1 MPDAQWVGNN
11 QKSESKLSDDTMGHH
26 SQPSFGGGIL
36 IQKKV
41 DLHFFEKWKV
51 GTTFFKS
58 HQLYRKEKYA
68 SIMRQHCAN
77 RFMLSFWKIF

>member
-36 IQKKV
+36 IQKKSR
-41 DLHFFEKWKV
+41 LAFFFLKNGRWEHIFLRVINYIEKKNM
-51 GTTFFKS
+51 
-58 HQLYRKEKYA
+58 QA
-68 SIMRQHCAN
+68 S
-77 RFMLSFWKIF
+77 

>member
-36 IQKKV
+36 IQKKSR
-41 DLHFFEKWKV
+41 LAFFLKNGRWM
-51 GTTFFKS
+51 GTTFF
-58 HQLYRKEKYA
+58 
-68 SIMRQHCAN
+68 
-77 RFMLSFWKIF
+77 

>member
-36 IQKKV
+36 IQKKSR
-41 DLHFFEKWKV
+41 LAFFFEKWKV
-51 GTTFFKS
+51 DGNNIFLRVINYIQKKNM
-58 HQLYRKEKYA
+58 QA
-68 SIMRQHCAN
+68 S
-77 RFMLSFWKIF
+77 

>member
-36 IQKKV
+36 IQKKSRLTLFLKNGRWEHIFLRV
-41 DLHFFEKWKV
+41 INYIKK
-51 GTTFFKS
+51 KNM
-58 HQLYRKEKYA
+58 QA
-68 SIMRQHCAN
+68 S
-77 RFMLSFWKIF
+77 

>member
-51 GTTFFKS
+51 DGNNIF
-58 HQLYRKEKYA
+58 LRVINYIEKKNMQA
-68 SIMRQHCAN
+68 S
-77 RFMLSFWKIF
+77 

>member
-36 IQKKV
+36 IQKKSR
-41 DLHFFEKWKV
+41 LAFFFEKWKV
-51 GTTFFKS
+51 ETTFF
-58 HQLYRKEKYA
+58 
-68 SIMRQHCAN
+68 
-77 RFMLSFWKIF
+77 

>member
-36 IQKKV
+36 IQKKTRLAF
-41 DLHFFEKWKV
+41 LHRPRV
-51 GTTFFKS
+51 S
-58 HQLYRKEKYA
+58 
-68 SIMRQHCAN
+68 
-77 RFMLSFWKIF
+77 FMIELSYERGDM

>member
-36 IQKKV
+36 IQKKSR
-41 DLHFFEKWKV
+41 LTFFFEKWKV
-51 GTTFFKS
+51 DGNNIFLRVINYF
-58 HQLYRKEKYA
+58 EKKNMQA
-68 SIMRQHCAN
+68 
-77 RFMLSFWKIF
+77 L